1 MLMKVIRIMFRED
14 TMNSTTITENPRF
27 LEQGVKTYLRKLI
40 NNLHINCEQ
49 IILDDVALQ
58 NACHISWTC
67 VDRASG
73 GSSARHRQMS
83 NNYVASSHSSFSFY
97 TL

>member
-1 MLMKVIRIMFRED
+1 
-14 TMNSTTITENPRF
+14 MNSTTITENPRF

-58 NACHISWTC
+58 NACHIS
-67 VDRASG
+67 
-73 GSSARHRQMS
+73 
-83 NNYVASSHSSFSFY
+83 
-97 TL
+97 